1 MVILQ
6 RFNSLRPLTKQHN
19 TFLEKTF
26 SKDILNAG
34 RQLYEKG
41 VVSAAVAS
49 GNSQLITAI
58 VKDGKPYEIEIRF
71 PFNTRQKAQCSC
83 SNFTRLGT
91 CRHIV
96 AVLYSILG
104 DSNDDTRPSGKKT
117 KTAGNISLPS
127 GALHFG
133 QILEAVSFDEL
144 RAFVKGYA
152 RTDRKFDIHF
162 KAAFASK
169 IEWED
174 NAEKFRRILN
184 NIVPP
189 NTVSKPKKMSQ
200 AEFRTLT
207 TVLET
212 FAGQINDAIAL
223 EQYRPAMNQFEPSFS
238 RVLYINGQQQHLSE
252 DVKPL
257 LKSYHRI
264 AYAFLQ
270 EKLPPEFRAEMIN
283 LLIDFANRSYY
294 LHNDL
299 SVNLLFDIEPLL
311 RKAEKHKVE
320 KIILGLIP
328 LRPNSQKVILMTI
341 LICYQG
347 KFTSTVFEL
356 FKEYHVAFTEVADK
370 LTEINRISVLASML
384 DYLKSKGITNRELQH
399 RQLFVYAS
407 LKDFTR
413 LGEEVRRL
421 FTETGDLK
429 YLTLIK
435 EAIPKND
442 YKSWSTSL
450 EFSLLKAPVDPQ
462 IVVNFY
468 KFDQNWPGLLLF
480 LERQYDPELLIKHDM
495 VLFREE
501 KEALTEVWL
510 GVIQQQASQLENTG
524 SAKREITDRIDLIA
538 THLRSQKMDVI
549 RRKAHKILSSEYP
562 DQFEVIS
569 FFT

>member
-1 MVILQ
+1 M
-6 RFNSLRPLTKQHN
+6 TKQHN

-41 VVSAAVAS
+41 VVSAPIAS
-49 GNSQLITAI
+49 GNSQLITAS
-58 VKDGKPYEIEIRF
+58 VKDGKAYEIEIRF
-71 PFNTRQKAQCSC
+71 PFNSRQKAHCSC
-83 SNFTRLGT
+83 SNFSRLGT
-91 CRHIV
+91 CIHIV
-96 AVLYSILG
+96 SVLYSIME
-104 DSNDDTRPSGKKT
+104 DSNDDTSHADKKA
-117 KTAGNISLPS
+117 KTAGKTSLPS

-133 QILEAVSFDEL
+133 HILETISFDEL
-144 RAFVKGYA
+144 KAFVKGYA
-152 RTDRKFDIHF
+152 RNDRKFDIHF

-169 IEWED
+169 IDWED

-184 NIVPP
+184 NIAPP
-189 NTVSKPKKMSQ
+189 NTVSKPKTLSQ

-223 EQYRPAMNQFEPSFS
+223 EQYRPALNQFEPSFS
-238 RVLYINGQQQHLSE
+238 RVLYINGQHQQYAA

-257 LKSYHRI
+257 LTSYHRI

-270 EKLPPEFRAEMIN
+270 EKLPPEFRTELVN

-299 SVNLLFDIEPLL
+299 SVNLLSGMEPLL
-311 RKAEKHKVE
+311 RKVEKQKVE
-320 KIILGLIP
+320 KGILDLISR
-328 LRPNSQKVILMTI
+328 RPNNQKVILTTI
-341 LICYQG
+341 LMCYQG
-347 KFTSTVFEL
+347 KFTSTVFEM
-356 FKEYHVAFTEVADK
+356 FKEYHIAFTEVADK
-370 LTEINRISVLASML
+370 LTEINQISVLASML
-384 DYLKSKGITNRELQH
+384 EYLKSRGITNKELKH
-399 RQLFVYAS
+399 RQLFVYVA
-407 LKDFTR
+407 LKDFAR

-435 EAIPKND
+435 EALPKSE
-442 YKSWSTSL
+442 YRFWSTAF

-480 LERQYDPELLIKHDM
+480 LERQLNPELLMKHDM
-495 VLFREE
+495 LLFREE

-510 GVIQQQASQLENTG
+510 SIIQQQVSRLEQVSVG
-524 SAKREITDRIDLIA
+524 QQEITDSINMIA
-538 THLRSQKMDVI
+538 THLRAQKMDSV
-549 RRKAHKILSSEYP
+549 RRKVHKMLIAEHP
-562 DQFEVIS
+562 EQREVIS
-569 FFT
+569 FFA

>member
-1 MVILQ
+1 
-6 RFNSLRPLTKQHN
+6 LTKQHN

-26 SKDILNAG
+26 SKDIIDAG

-41 VVSAAVAS
+41 VVSIAMAS
-49 GNSQLITAI
+49 GNSQLTTAI
-58 VKDGKPYEIEIRF
+58 VKDGKAYEIEIRF
-71 PFNTRQKAQCSC
+71 PFNFRQKAHCSC
-83 SNFTRLGT
+83 SNFSRLGT
-91 CRHIV
+91 CKHIV
-96 AVLYSILG
+96 SVLYSIMG
-104 DSNDDTRPSGKKT
+104 DSNDDTSHADKKA
-117 KTAGNISLPS
+117 KTAGKTSSTS

-133 QILEAVSFDEL
+133 QILETISFDEL
-144 RAFVKGYA
+144 KAFVKGYA
-152 RTDRKFDIHF
+152 RNDRKFDIHF

-169 IEWED
+169 IDWED

-184 NIVPP
+184 NIAPP
-189 NTVSKPKKMSQ
+189 NTFSKPKNLSQ

-223 EQYRPAMNQFEPSFS
+223 EQYRPALNQFEPSFS
-238 RVLYINGQQQHLSE
+238 RVLYINGQHQQYAA

-257 LKSYHRI
+257 LTSYHRI

-270 EKLPPEFRAEMIN
+270 EKLPPEFRTELIN

-299 SVNLLFDIEPLL
+299 SVNLLSGIEPLL
-311 RKAEKHKVE
+311 RKAEKQKVE
-320 KIILGLIP
+320 KGIHDLISR
-328 LRPNSQKVILMTI
+328 RPNNQKVILMTI

-356 FKEYHVAFTEVADK
+356 FKEYHIAFTEVADK
-370 LTEINRISVLASML
+370 LTEINQISVLASML
-384 DYLKSKGITNRELQH
+384 DYLKSKGITNKELQH
-399 RQLFVYAS
+399 RQLLVYAA

-413 LGEEVRRL
+413 LGDEVRRL

-429 YLTLIK
+429 YLALIK
-435 EAIPKND
+435 EAIPKNE

-462 IVVNFY
+462 VVVNFY

-480 LERQYDPELLIKHDM
+480 LERQHNPELLMKHDM

-510 GVIQQQASQLENTG
+510 SIIQQQASQLKNTG
-524 SAKREITDRIDLIA
+524 SGKHGITDRIDMIA
-538 THLRSQKMDVI
+538 THLRSQKMDTV
-549 RRKAHKILSSEYP
+549 RRKAHKILSTEYP
-562 DQFEVIS
+562 DQLEVIS